1 MPINTF
7 SEKVTKFLTILDLVY
22 LNGAKTA
29 NLDDAALKEQFIG
42 TNKIKLP
49 KISVDG
55 AGNYDRDNGYV
66 QGGASVNWEE
76 HTLKYDR
83 GRKFRIDVIDDDE
96 MAFGLYRRVA
106 SEYVRTKE
114 VPEIDAIRFAE
125 IYDAAI
131 RSGSLGT
138 VVSKDLTASDS
149 ILALYDAAERT
160 LNEKEVPEEGRVLYV
175 TNMVYELLKNDP
187 KLTRRI
193 SVDTVQTG
201 NIDRKVSLLDGVT
214 PIIKV
219 PQVRFNSLI
228 RLNDGKT
235 AGQTAGGYATI
246 TGNKPINFIYA
257 RQASLKGVVKRN
269 NSKIILPQENQSA
282 DAYDI
287 FYRAHHD
294 LIVADNETAGI
305 YIHTAATAQA

>member
-7 SEKVTKFLTILDLVY
+7 SEKVTKFLTILDLIY

-269 NSKIILPQENQSA
+269 NSKIILPQDNQSA